1 MELAS
6 KYNPADV
13 EAKWYQYW
21 LDNKLFS
28 SKPDGRKPY
37 TIVIP
42 PPNVTGVL
50 HMGHMLNNT
59 IQDILVRRARMKGY
73 NACWVPGTDHA
84 SIATEAKVV
93 NKLAQQGIKKTDLTR
108 EEFLKHAWEWTDEH
122 GGIILKQL
130 RKLGASC
137 DWDRTA
143 FTMDEARSESVIKV
157 FCDLY
162 NKGLIY
168 RGVRMVNWDPKAL
181 TALSDEE
188 VIYKEENSKLYYL
201 KYYVAPS
208 TPPEGELNEVL
219 DRYRTANPLNYNL
232 LKDYSKEMKQNP
244 TEGEKCLW
252 EMLRAKKLG
261 TKFRRQHI
269 IGDFIVD
276 FISLQ
281 AHLIIEVDG
290 GYHDESKQKELD
302 DLREQ
307 ILKDLGYTV
316 LRFSNEE
323 VINNTDAVLNRIQNV
338 LESSPS
344 GGVEGAPYAIVATT
358 RPETIMGD
366 TAMCINPNDPKNE
379 WLKGKKVIVPLVNRV
394 IPVIEDDYVDIE
406 FGTGCLKV
414 TPAHDVNDYML
425 GEKYNLPS
433 IDIFNDN
440 GTLSEAA
447 GLYVGMDRF
456 DVRKQIEKDLA
467 DAGLLEKVE
476 AYTNKVGCS
485 ERTGVAIEPKLSMQW
500 FLKMQHFADMAL
512 PPVMNDELKF
522 YPAKY
527 KTTYRNWLENIKD
540 WCISRQLWWGH
551 RIPAYY
557 VEAPSNSPQGG
568 ELTQLPKVIVAES
581 EEAAWQQLFEK
592 YPSLGGDRGGLTLRQ
607 DDDCLDTWF
616 SSWLWPISLFDG
628 INNPGNEEIKYYYP
642 TSDLVTGPD
651 IIFFWVARMIMAG
664 YEYLGDMPFKNVY
677 FTGIVRDKLGRKM
690 SKSLGNSPDPLELIE
705 RFGADGVRMGMMLSA
720 PAGNDILFD
729 DALCEQGRNFNNKI
743 WNAFRLVKGWQVAD
757 IEQPEYAALATKWF
771 EAMLAKT
778 AAEVDDLFG
787 KYRLSEALMAVYKLF
802 WDEFS
807 SWYLEM
813 VKPAYINGEP
823 QPIDRVTYEKTL
835 SFFDSLLKLLHPF
848 MPFIT
853 EELWQHLYDRKEG
866 ESLMVQQLDIPT
878 TCDEDIVKN
887 FETVKEV
894 IGGIRTIRLQK
905 NIAQKETLE
914 LQVVGENPVAAFNS
928 VIAKLCNLT
937 AVSAVENKA
946 EGSAS
951 FMVGT
956 TEYAVPLG
964 SLINVEEELK
974 KLEAELKYNEGFLQS
989 VLKKLSNEKFV
1000 SKAPAAVIEMERK
1013 KQADAESKIAALK
1026 ESIAALK
1033 K

>member
-13 EAKWYQYW
+13 EGKWYQYW
-21 LDNKLFS
+21 LDHKLFS
-28 SKPDGRKPY
+28 SKPDGREPY
-37 TIVIP
+37 TVVIP

-59 IQDILVRRARMKGY
+59 IQDILVRRARMEGK

-93 NKLAQQGIKKTDLTR
+93 NKLAAQGIKKTDLTR
-108 EEFLKHAWEWTDEH
+108 DEFLKHAWEWTDEH

-143 FTMDEARSESVIKV
+143 FTMDEKRSESVLKV
-157 FCDLY
+157 FVDLY

-188 VIYKEENSKLYYL
+188 VIYKEEHSKLYYL
-201 KYYVAPS
+201 KYMVEGD
-208 TPPEGELNEVL
+208 PEG
-219 DRYRTANPLNYNL
+219 RY
-232 LKDYSKEMKQNP
+232 
-244 TEGEKCLW
+244 
-252 EMLRAKKLG
+252 
-261 TKFRRQHI
+261 
-269 IGDFIVD
+269 
-276 FISLQ
+276 
-281 AHLIIEVDG
+281 
-290 GYHDESKQKELD
+290 
-302 DLREQ
+302 
-307 ILKDLGYTV
+307 
-316 LRFSNEE
+316 
-323 VINNTDAVLNRIQNV
+323 AV
-338 LESSPS
+338 
-344 GGVEGAPYAIVATT
+344 VATT

-366 TAMCINPNDPKNE
+366 TAMCINPNDSKNT
-379 WLKGKKVIVPLVNRV
+379 WLKGKKVIVPLVGRV

-447 GLYVGMDRF
+447 GLYIGMDRF
-456 DVRKQIEKDLA
+456 DVREQIEKDLA
-467 DAGLLEKVE
+467 AAGLLEKVE
-476 AYTNKVGCS
+476 AYTNKVGFS
-485 ERTGVAIEPKLSMQW
+485 ERTNVPIEPKLSMQW

-527 KTTYRNWLENIKD
+527 KNTYKNWLENIKD

-551 RIPAYY
+551 RIPAYFLPEGGY
-557 VEAPSNSPQGG
+557 V
-568 ELTQLPKVIVAES
+568 VAATP
-581 EEAAWQQLFEK
+581 EEALALAKEK
-592 YPSLGGDRGGLTLRQ
+592 TGNADLKLEDLRQ
-607 DDDCLDTWF
+607 DEDCLDTWF

-628 INNPGNEEIKYYYP
+628 INNPGNEEINYYYP

-664 YEYLGDMPFKNVY
+664 YEYEGKMPFQNVY

-690 SKSLGNSPDPLELIE
+690 SKSLGNSPDPLDLIE
-705 RFGADGVRMGMMLSA
+705 KYGADGVRMGMMLSA

-743 WNAFRLVKGWQVAD
+743 WNAFRLIKGWEVSA
-757 IEQPEYAALATKWF
+757 EVPVPEASELAIRWF
-771 EAMLAKT
+771 EAKQNEV
-778 AAEVDDLFG
+778 AAEVADLFS

-813 VKPAYINGEP
+813 IKPAYG
-823 QPIDRVTYEKTL
+823 QPINRKVYEATIG
-835 SFFDSLLKLLHPF
+835 FFDNLLHLLHPF

-853 EELWQHLYDRKEG
+853 EELWQHLCDRTDG
-866 ESLMVQQLDIPT
+866 ESLMVSPLSMSALV
-878 TCDEDIVKN
+878 DEDIIRE
-887 FETVKEV
+887 FEVVKEV
-894 IGGIRTIRLQK
+894 ISNIRSIRLQK

-914 LQVVGENPVAAFNS
+914 LQVIGENPVVAFNA
-928 VIAKLCNLT
+928 VIMKMCNL
-937 AVSAVENKA
+937 SSINIVENKA
-946 EGSAS
+946 DAS
-951 FMVGT
+951 VAFMVGT
-956 TEYAVPLG
+956 IEFVIPLEAYG
-964 SLINVEEELK
+964 TLFMEAEIARM
-974 KLEAELKYNEGFLQS
+974 EAELKHKEGFLQG
-989 VLKKLSNEKFV
+989 VLKKLGNEKFV
-1000 SKAPAAVIEMERK
+1000 NNAPAAVLEMERK
-1013 KQADAESKIAALK
+1013 KQADAESIIKSLK

-1033 K
+1033 KA